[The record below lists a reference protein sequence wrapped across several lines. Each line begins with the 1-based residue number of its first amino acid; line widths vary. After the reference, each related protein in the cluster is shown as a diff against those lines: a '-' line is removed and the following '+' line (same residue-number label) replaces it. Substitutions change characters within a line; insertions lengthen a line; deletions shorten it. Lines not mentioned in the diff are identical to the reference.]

1 MLSSYSTSRYVHKRK
16 EGTESYRDLYVKVHT
31 TALVRIVQ
39 NKKQVQMSINKW
51 KGNTVVYLCSGILL
65 SNKNEWT
72 TDIFNNTDES

>member
-16 EGTESYRDLYVKVHT
+16 EGTDSYRDLYVKVHT

-39 NKKQVQMSINKW
+39 NKKQVQMSISKL

-65 SNKNEWT
+65 SNKNEY